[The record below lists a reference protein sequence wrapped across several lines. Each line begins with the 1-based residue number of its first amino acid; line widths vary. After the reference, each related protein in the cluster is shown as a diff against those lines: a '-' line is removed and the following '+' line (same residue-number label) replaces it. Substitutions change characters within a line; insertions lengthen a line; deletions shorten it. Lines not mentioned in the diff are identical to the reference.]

1 MIKEH
6 KPEAVVIKY
15 TCDYTPEYKS
25 KGASGFDLAS
35 ASSLWIHPRKTVIV
49 PTGLIVELPEGLELQ
64 VRARSGFTVKRDII
78 VKNGIG
84 TIDSDYRGEIGVI
97 LYNIGKRSVYIEKGE
112 RIAQGVI
119 VPVIRG
125 IFEHVKKVKTTQRG
139 TQGYGSTGHK

>member
-1 MIKEH
+1 M
-6 KPEAVVIKY
+6 VLIKY
-15 TCDYTPEYKS
+15 KCDYIPEYKS
-25 KGASGFDLAS
+25 KGASGFDLES
-35 ASSLWIHPRKTVIV
+35 IRSLWLHPKKTVIV
-49 PTGLIVELPEGLELQ
+49 PTGLFLELPEGYELQ
-64 VRARSGFTVKRDII
+64 VRARSGFTVKNDVI

-139 TQGYGSTGHK
+139 VKGYGSTGKG

>member
-1 MIKEH
+1 MSDIE
-6 KPEAVVIKY
+6 VKY
-15 TCDYTPEYKS
+15 LECEYEPEYKTD
-25 KGASGFDLAS
+25 GASGFDLHS
-35 ASSLWIHPRKTVIV
+35 IRGFWIHPRKTVIV
-49 PTGLIVELPEGLELQ
+49 PTGLHVELPKGYELQ

-125 IFEHVKKVKTTQRG
+125 IFEHVKHIKTTERG
-139 TQGYGSTGHK
+139 VKGYGSTGHK